1 MKLILCAT
9 LFVAALA
16 DNFIYENKLII
27 KPYPGLK
34 TPSFSPHIISG
45 ADAKKGEYPYHVSL
59 QWGATVSRLQHF
71 CGGAIINKNWILTA
85 AHCVSSVPT
94 FGKFV
99 VKAGKYNLR
108 STETGEQTAIVEK
121 SIVHESYMGGVVP
134 YDIALLKL
142 KTPLL
147 LNNAISAV
155 NLPSNGSIPDK
166 YSYYFLS
173 GWGSISTTSTTE
185 MADNL
190 QEVAATLLP
199 FDQCANTLEKLIG
212 SSPLHETNIC
222 IIPMNEAICRG
233 DSGGPL
239 VLKKSS
245 KVFEIVGIVS
255 WGILPCNT
263 QFPQRSMMLAQRPTR
278 IVGGKNAEKGLYP
291 WQLSIHWGDPLRKLP
306 QRHICG
312 GSLLT
317 AGWAL
322 TAGHCKTLAPKSG
335 EFLILAG
342 KYKLG
347 VLEDTEQSRKV
358 VKVFVY
364 PIYNGTVAPYDIA
377 LMKLEYPFELNPFVS
392 TVLLPYPETIPKGE
406 AILTG
411 WGSISRTKLPKNPE
425 ILQAATLKI
434 LDYNLCKR
442 TLDKSLR
449 HERRNPLDPT
459 NICTG
464 PLDGSLS
471 ACKGDSGGPLV
482 SLNAFGQAEIIGI
495 VSWGLFPCG
504 GKNAPSVYTRVSAY
518 ITWISWLM
526 LNH

>member
-45 ADAKKGEYPYHVSL
+45 ADAKNGKYPYHVSL
-59 QWGATVSRLQHF
+59 QWGATASRLQHF

-108 STETGEQTAIVEK
+108 STETDEQTAIVEK

-155 NLPSNGSIPDK
+155 NLPSNGSIPNK

-173 GWGSISTTSTTE
+173 GWGSISTTSTAE

-190 QEVAATLLP
+190 QEVAAKLLP
-199 FDQCANTLEKLIG
+199 FDQCANILKKLIG

-222 IIPMNEAICRG
+222 IIPMNEAICHG

-263 QFPQRSMMLAQRPTR
+263 RNTP
-278 IVGGKNAEKGLYP
+278 
-291 WQLSIHWGDPLRKLP
+291 SIY
-306 QRHICG
+306 
-312 GSLLT
+312 T
-317 AGWAL
+317 
-322 TAGHCKTLAPKSG
+322 
-335 EFLILAG
+335 
-342 KYKLG
+342 
-347 VLEDTEQSRKV
+347 KV
-358 VKVFVY
+358 SAFSDW
-364 PIYNGTVAPYDIA
+364 I
-377 LMKLEYPFELNPFVS
+377 
-392 TVLLPYPETIPKGE
+392 
-406 AILTG
+406 
-411 WGSISRTKLPKNPE
+411 
-425 ILQAATLKI
+425 Q
-434 LDYNLCKR
+434 
-442 TLDKSLR
+442 
-449 HERRNPLDPT
+449 T
-459 NICTG
+459 NINT
-464 PLDGSLS
+464 
-471 ACKGDSGGPLV
+471 
-482 SLNAFGQAEIIGI
+482 N
-495 VSWGLFPCG
+495 
-504 GKNAPSVYTRVSAY
+504 
-518 ITWISWLM
+518 
-526 LNH
+526 